1 MNKTIIKLKLVAL
14 CFLIT
19 GSIMAQ
25 KKLTK
30 VSQSIKVDKDVVVD
44 LNTSYCNIVFD
55 TWNKNTIEIEAY
67 IEGEKLSKEALADAL
82 KQWNVDVDASSSK
95 VSITTNRSQ
104 SSSLWVLNDSN
115 HVDGHVRAI
124 LKELKYELAEMPEM
138 PEMDFDFEMPE
149 MPEMP
154 ELPELPEGVNA
165 FKFDYEAY
173 KKNGENY
180 LEEWSQKFESKYGK
194 EYAEKM
200 EAWGEKFGKEWGEK
214 FGEGYAKEM
223 EKWGEKFGEEWGEKY
238 GKQMEEW
245 GERFAKRME
254 SQAKRTETQSK
265 RLEIEARRAEIL
277 AKRLEKKE
285 ELLIEKK
292 ERAEAIRVRAAEH
305 KTREQALEHKKHIR
319 ERAVLIK
326 DREKEIERLFDNN
339 SHPNVKKTIKI
350 KMPKGAKLKVNVRYG
365 EIEFAANVDNLE
377 ADLSHAKFTAQSI
390 NGSLTSIN
398 ASYSPIYVT
407 NWNLGEL
414 NLNYV
419 NNAELKNVKHIVLN
433 SVSSNI
439 DVENLFGSAIIDGNI
454 GNLKIFNI
462 DDNFISLN
470 MILQNN
476 DALIALPNVDYNLQY
491 KGTRS
496 HLKHP
501 KQKENDYV
509 SNFSAGN
516 LESGKNI
523 VINAKY
529 SNVTMK

>member
-1 MNKTIIKLKLVAL
+1 MNRTIIKIKLVAL

-25 KKLTK
+25 EKLTK
-30 VSQSIKVDKDVVVD
+30 VSQSIKVDKNVVVD
-44 LNTSYCNIVFD
+44 LNTSHCNIVID

-67 IEGEKLSKEALADAL
+67 IEGEKLSKEELADAL
-82 KQWNVDVDASSSK
+82 KDWDVDVDASSNK
-95 VSITTNRSQ
+95 VSITTNRGQ
-104 SSSLWVLNDSN
+104 SSSLWALSDSN
-115 HVDGHVRAI
+115 HVDGNVRAI

-138 PEMDFDFEMPE
+138 PEMDFNFEMPE

-154 ELPELPEGVNA
+154 ELPELPDGVNA
-165 FKFDYEAY
+165 IKFDYEAY
-173 KKNGENY
+173 KKNGEKY
-180 LEEWSQKFESKYGK
+180 LDEWSQKFESKYGK

-200 EAWGEKFGKEWGEK
+200 EAWGEKFGNEWGEK
-214 FGEGYAKEM
+214 FGEDYAKEM

-238 GKQMEEW
+238 EEKMEEW

-254 SQAKRTETQSK
+254 GRTKRVELQAERIEAQAERMVEQKARVEHK
-265 RLEIEARRAEIL
+265 ERLE
-277 AKRLEKKE
+277 
-285 ELLIEKK
+285 
-292 ERAEAIRVRAAEH
+292 EH
-305 KTREQALEHKKHIR
+305 KAHAVEHKAREQAHAKEQKKHTK

-326 DREKEIERLFDNN
+326 DREKEIERLFSNRSN
-339 SHPNVKKTIKI
+339 PNVKKTIKI
-350 KMPKGAKLKVNVRYG
+350 KMPKGAKLKVNVRHG
-365 EIEFAANVDNLE
+365 EIEFAANIDNLE
-377 ADLSHAKFTAQSI
+377 ADLSHTKFTAQSI

-419 NNAELKNVKHIVLN
+419 NDVELENVKHLVLN
-433 SVSSNI
+433 AVSSNI
-439 DVENLFGSAIIDGNI
+439 EVENLFGSAIIDGNI
-454 GNLKIFNI
+454 GNVKIFNI

-470 MILQNN
+470 LILQNN
-476 DALIALPNVDYNLQY
+476 DALIKLPSVDYNLQY

-496 HLKHP
+496 HLTHP
-501 KQKENDYV
+501 KQTENDYI
-509 SNFSAGN
+509 SKFSLGN

-529 SNVTMK
+529 SNVTMQ